1 MVMEKLFECLMSTG
15 KIVVGIS
22 FCQDF
27 LLFFLGW
34 IAPITCAFG
43 DCGLAEQNQCQ
54 FDLRK

>member
-43 DCGLAEQNQCQ
+43 DCGLAEQNQ
-54 FDLRK
+54 FSSI

>member
-15 KIVVGIS
+15 KIVVGIILS
-22 FCQDF
+22 RF

-34 IAPITCAFG
+34 IAPITRAFG

-54 FDLRK
+54 FDSRK